1 MRKAHSVIR
10 IILIT
15 KLILL
20 LTACNKKDITKVIP
34 KFSSPVY
41 PAIQLE
47 GKEYDL
53 FVGEYQWHNGKVSET
68 SPVDEADYPEAFV
81 CLEPEEWA
89 NAGEWLA
96 QITIANL
103 ELLLQMSSEKR
114 DLYLR
119 QLKKKLPQFFDERLA
134 PENF

>member
-1 MRKAHSVIR
+1 MRMIVPF
-10 IILIT
+10 T
-15 KLILL
+15 LL
-20 LTACNKKDITKVIP
+20 LLLASCFKKDIERVIP
-34 KFSSPVY
+34 KFTSKVY
-41 PAIQLE
+41 PAIRLE

-53 FVGEYQWHNGKVSET
+53 FIGEYQWHNGKIST
-68 SPVDEADYPEAFV
+68 TTPVHEINYPDTFV

-96 QITIANL
+96 QITIAQL
-103 ELLLQMSSEKR
+103 ELLLQMSSAKR

-134 PENF
+134 PENFNQL